1 MDPKRR
7 DPPADTTKRDKP
19 DEVKPMN
26 PEERADFE
34 ENVVH
39 GEKGKRDLEPPLPPP
54 D

>member
-1 MDPKRR
+1 MDPK
-7 DPPADTTKRDKP
+7 PKDTQTDTEKPDKP
-19 DEVKPMN
+19 DEAKPMN

-39 GEKGKRDLEPPLPPP
+39 GEKGARDLEPPLPPP